1 MHRALLIATLAAVLA
16 LPAHA
21 PADEG
26 EVMAGVR
33 KQAEPLLYA
42 LGLIGSPYKTGGSD
56 PARGVD
62 CSGFVRHVYR
72 ESASVDLPH
81 NAKEISKTG
90 TIVAKED
97 VKPGDLVFFNTLKR
111 PFSHVGIYAGD
122 GKFVHASSRRSKQVT
137 ISDMNER
144 YWARRYQGA
153 RRILPNTS
161 N

>member
-16 LPAHA
+16 FPAHA

-26 EVMAGVR
+26 EVMAGAR

-42 LGLIGSPYKTGGSD
+42 LGLIGSPYKMGGSD
-56 PARGVD
+56 PAKGVD

-90 TIVAKED
+90 TAVAKED

-137 ISDMNER
+137 VSDMTES